1 MISAVL
7 WSAVSSMNI
16 GLEDAV
22 WHASLKLMLLM
33 LRQRAF
39 IESKNPGM
47 QLSLIEA
54 IDNGEV

>member
-7 WSAVSSMNI
+7 WSAVSTMHLDI
-16 GLEDAV
+16 HEAV
-22 WHASLKLMLLM
+22 WDTSLKLLLLM
-33 LRQRAF
+33 LRQKTF
-39 IESKNPGM
+39 TESKHPGM

>member
-1 MISAVL
+1 MISAVI
-7 WSAVSSMNI
+7 WQAVSSMNI

-22 WHASLKLMLLM
+22 WHTSLKLMLLM
-33 LRQRAF
+33 LRQKAF
-39 IESKNPGM
+39 TESKHPGM